1 MILINDRVVGVI
13 DEVSVANDKEV
24 VRLEFRCKNQVTELF
39 KLTDSTV
46 FINYQNGS
54 TKDRYAVTDLTQ
66 DGDYVNFSWTLGAN
80 ATKKQ
85 GKTFFV
91 VCAVITEDE
100 DVQQEWNTELA
111 FFNVNKGLECE
122 TQPSED
128 MEDLFAQLTAMV
140 EENAS
145 DITELEGS
153 KQDKLIAGDNI
164 TIQGNVISASSS
176 VDAYTKSETDA
187 LLDEKQDVLTA
198 GDGISIINDVI
209 SASGGMSTI
218 TLDEG
223 TDISQLYHLFG
234 AGVFAV
240 SEEVEIDI
248 PDSKTLT
255 LSQGAIV
262 IITPL
267 LNHYAGNFSA
277 VIFGLKNYGNEIA
290 SPIFVYR
297 TIDSDVL
304 ASYIPD
310 TASLEVVLQSIADTL
325 ESKLDTNQGSEN
337 AGKVMTVGSD
347 GEVTPQEA
355 QGGPDVVQT
364 TGQNTDK
371 VMSQKAVTDE
381 LSGKLSNPLIFTN
394 VSATF
399 TANSDADYSDYS
411 YKAVL
416 TCQGVTA
423 SMLATVIFSEEQAT
437 SGNYALTCVT
447 GADSVTIY
455 SNDNTAITIPTVIA
469 GMPIEVNVSSGGTSS
484 DFANGASLLCYGQA
498 TGAETTEKPDLTTLN
513 TYNEYDEYLSYNHTT
528 KEFTVLQDFNAVI
541 TPWVYQYH
549 DSQGNLGTGELYVNN
564 TLIGSR
570 YNTGR
575 QYETSVGGIVAP
587 IQLKAGDTIYVY
599 TPSSTGYPQQRVKIT
614 KVNDY
619 VFEHYK
625 VFANIIDTMN
635 FFEKTSVTTDEAVTV

>member
-1 MILINDRVVGVI
+1 MILINDRVVGEI

-66 DGDYVNFSWTLGAN
+66 DGEYVNFSWTLGAN

-145 DITELEGS
+145 DISDLEGS

-187 LLDEKQDVLTA
+187 LLDEKQDTLTA
-198 GDGISIINDVI
+198 GTGISIINDVI
-209 SASGGMSTI
+209 SASGGMSQITI
-218 TLDEG
+218 EEG
-223 TDISQLYHLFG
+223 TDIHDFYNLFG

-240 SEEVEIDI
+240 SDEVEIEI
-248 PDSKTLT
+248 PDNKTLT

-262 IITPL
+262 VITPL
-267 LNHYAGNFSA
+267 TGHYAGNFSA
-277 VIFGLKNYGNEIA
+277 VIFGLKNYQDEFA

-297 TIDSDVL
+297 TIDSDVY

-310 TASLEVVLQSIADTL
+310 AAVLEYTFQVVADELEGKQNTLTAGSNISIVNDVISAVIDLTNYYTKTETNTLLNAKADASAL
-325 ESKLDTNQGSEN
+325 ASKLDTNQGSANE
-337 AGKVMTVGSD
+337 GKVMTVGSD
-347 GEVTPQEA
+347 GNLSPQTA
-355 QGGPDVVQT
+355 QGT
-364 TGQNTDK
+364 TYTAGQNI
-371 VMSQKAVTDE
+371 SISAQ
-381 LSGKLSNPLIFTN
+381 N
-394 VSATF
+394 VISA
-399 TANSDADYSDYS
+399 
-411 YKAVL
+411 
-416 TCQGVTA
+416 G
-423 SMLATVIFSEEQAT
+423 
-437 SGNYALTCVT
+437 
-447 GADSVTIY
+447 
-455 SNDNTAITIPTVIA
+455 
-469 GMPIEVNVSSGGTSS
+469 IEV
-484 DFANGASLLCYGQA
+484 
-498 TGAETTEKPDLTTLN
+498 
-513 TYNEYDEYLSYNHTT
+513 
-528 KEFTVLQDFNAVI
+528 I
-541 TPWVYQYH
+541 
-549 DSQGNLGTGELYVNN
+549 EL
-564 TLIGSR
+564 
-570 YNTGR
+570 
-575 QYETSVGGIVAP
+575 
-587 IQLKAGDTIYVY
+587 
-599 TPSSTGYPQQRVKIT
+599 
-614 KVNDY
+614 
-619 VFEHYK
+619 
-625 VFANIIDTMN
+625 
-635 FFEKTSVTTDEAVTV
+635 